1 MKFEIKTIIFLAHEI
16 WNKNNHQS
24 RIPYDSK
31 SRVPYHQKPCTGSLH
46 CDLSLFFWPR
56 ISVVGPDLARPRP
69 RQSVCSKHICRHC
82 EYGKCLCACCRW
94 FLHTLSHCGAGNQH
108 LHSGQFWKNRVQTH
122 ILFRFQKVPKVSKS
136 KQTNKQIL

>member
-1 MKFEIKTIIFLAHEI
+1 MYFLAHEI

-24 RIPYDSK
+24 RIPLMT
-31 SRVPYHQKPCTGSLH
+31 QKAQYRILPKAMYWVFTLGYFSFLV
-46 CDLSLFFWPR
+46 FFWTR
-56 ISVVGPDLARPRP
+56 ISVVGPVLARPRP